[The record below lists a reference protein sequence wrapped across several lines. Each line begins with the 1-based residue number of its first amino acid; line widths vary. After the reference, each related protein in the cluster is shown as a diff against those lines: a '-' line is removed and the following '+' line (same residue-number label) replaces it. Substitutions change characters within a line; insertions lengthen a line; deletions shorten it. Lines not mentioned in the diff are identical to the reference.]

1 MFLLII
7 TYNWYDIS
15 EDFTLKIEIN
25 VDFREKIVEV
35 RRLDL
40 RAYRFIKLSASPP
53 LSEQPVLLS
62 AVGHFGASVVQLKMA
77 DGVEIAE
84 RKSCAFFLKRKN
96 RFCRMTVGGGRRY
109 CGEHMVVAGEAEVR
123 NLFLFLRH
131 CFGSTYSFST
141 SL

>member
-1 MFLLII
+1 M
-7 TYNWYDIS
+7 
-15 EDFTLKIEIN
+15 
-25 VDFREKIVEV
+25 
-35 RRLDL
+35 
-40 RAYRFIKLSASPP
+40 
-53 LSEQPVLLS
+53 LS

-123 NLFLFLRH
+123 NPFIFETLFWF
-131 CFGSTYSFST
+131 
-141 SL
+141 

>member
-1 MFLLII
+1 M
-7 TYNWYDIS
+7 TYSWYDIS
-15 EDFTLKIEIN
+15 KDFTFEVEIN
-25 VDFREKIVEV
+25 VVFREKIAEI
-35 RRLDL
+35 RRLTL
-40 RAYRFIKLSASPP
+40 RCPPRFAFFFKLSASPP

-77 DGVEIAE
+77 DGVEVAE

-96 RFCRMTVGGGRRY
+96 RFCRMTVGGGRKY

>member
-1 MFLLII
+1 M
-7 TYNWYDIS
+7 
-15 EDFTLKIEIN
+15 
-25 VDFREKIVEV
+25 
-35 RRLDL
+35 LDL
-40 RAYRFIKLSASPP
+40 RGCPRLAPYKLSASPP

-123 NLFLFLRH
+123 NLFYF
-131 CFGSTYSFST
+131 
-141 SL
+141 